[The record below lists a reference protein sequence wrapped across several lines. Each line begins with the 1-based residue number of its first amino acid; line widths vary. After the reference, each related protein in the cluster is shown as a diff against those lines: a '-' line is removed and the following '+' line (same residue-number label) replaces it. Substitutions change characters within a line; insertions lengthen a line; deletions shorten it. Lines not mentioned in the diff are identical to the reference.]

1 MRLLLFCRIHLLMM
15 LSMALAGCV
24 APVFTLALRVPI
36 LMYHYISVN
45 PRAPADS
52 LRTRLSVP
60 PAQFAQQLAYLHQAH
75 YTTITLDALV
85 DALHGRTLLPPKPVV
100 LTFDDGYA
108 DFFTNAYPL
117 LRHYGDKAT
126 IYIITHK
133 VGIPGY
139 LSWKQ
144 LHLLAAAPLITIA
157 AHTRTHPELPALSP
171 QQSWAELAGSKT
183 DLETHLGITV
193 RHLAYPDGHY
203 TPTTLVQA
211 AQIGFLTAVTTEPGM
226 DERLDRLLTLPRVR
240 VNGGAPL
247 ADLIAGLEDQRGSVM
262 QRSQPRSEVD
272 QYAPLR
278 ISSNRIGGRRTW
290 GVFHGWG
297 TDAL

>member
-1 MRLLLFCRIHLLMM
+1 MRLLVFGRIHLVIV
-15 LSMALAGCV
+15 LSSALAGCV
-24 APVFTLALRVPI
+24 APVFMPALRVPI
-36 LMYHYISVN
+36 LMYHYISIN
-45 PRAPADS
+45 PRAPADP

-60 PAQFAQQLAYLHQAH
+60 PSQFAQQLAYLHQAH
-75 YTTITLDALV
+75 YTTITLDDLV
-85 DALHGRTLLPPKPVV
+85 DALHGRIVLPPNPVI

-117 LRHYGDKAT
+117 LRRYGDKAT

-133 VGIPGY
+133 VGTPGY

-157 AHTRTHPELPALSP
+157 AHTRTHPDLPALSP

-183 DLETHLGITV
+183 DLETRLGITV
-193 RHLAYPDGHY
+193 RHLAYPAGHY
-203 TPTTLVQA
+203 TTTTLIQA
-211 AQIGFLTAVTTEPGM
+211 AQIGFVTAVTTEPGM

-247 ADLIAGLEDQRGSVM
+247 ADLIAGLEDRRVQAVRVPGPHTVVHQRGR
-262 QRSQPRSEVD
+262 Q
-272 QYAPLR
+272 
-278 ISSNRIGGRRTW
+278 
-290 GVFHGWG
+290 
-297 TDAL
+297 